1 MDTSIKIA
9 HGDLILINELKNE
22 LRKHNVKT
30 TQKELI
36 DKTIKFSLRR
46 KKEFLEEF
54 INRKNN
60 DNTKEV
66 TNRFISG
73 KRFDMGEK
81 WYEEVDVIL

>member
-1 MDTSIKIA
+1 M
-9 HGDLILINELKNE
+9 INELKNE

-30 TQKELI
+30 TQKDLI

-46 KKEFLEEF
+46 KKEFLEEL

-60 DNTKEV
+60 DNTKDA

-81 WYEEVDVIL
+81 WHEEVDVIL

>member
-9 HGDLILINELKNE
+9 HSDLILINELKNE

-30 TQKELI
+30 TQKDLI

-54 INRKNN
+54 INTKNN
-60 DNTKEV
+60 DNTKEA
-66 TNRFISG
+66 TNRFING
-73 KRFDMGEK
+73 RRFDLGEK
-81 WYEEVDVIL
+81 WYDEVDMSL